1 MTVRGWELH
10 GWMSIMGLEV
20 MKSLIYPEKLDFMT
34 YCRRPLGGSEAS
46 EGHLVIWNNKTSLSS
61 FLLPAP

>member
-1 MTVRGWELH
+1 
-10 GWMSIMGLEV
+10 MSIMGLEV